1 MSQVI
6 YPRIS
11 EKAFAHATDKNVY
24 TFVVPANVNKFE
36 IKKSIENQY
45 EVTVTGINV
54 SILKGKNKRFT
65 MRRGRQ
71 SIGYRQD
78 VKKAYVTLKDG
89 DSIPVFAAEEPETAV
104 PEVSTG
110 RVKTKKEKK

>member
-1 MSQVI
+1 MSQVT

-11 EKAFAHATDKNVY
+11 EKAYAHASQKNVY
-24 TFVVPANVNKFE
+24 TFVVPADVNKFE
-36 IKKSIENQY
+36 IKKTIESQY
-45 EVTVTGINV
+45 EVTVTGINI

-78 VKKAYVTLKDG
+78 VKKAYVTLKEG
-89 DSIPVFAAEEPETAV
+89 DSIPVFAAEEPEATV
-104 PEVSTG
+104 PEIATG
-110 RVKTKKEKK
+110 RTKTKKEKK